1 MKDIS
6 AVAAEPQPYKR
17 SLLRQ
22 QRSHNTRS
30 AILRAATRAF
40 SEQDFDSTTVEDI
53 CAAAGVGRSTFYL
66 YFDSKERLLIELARA
81 TARGVSSEVDA
92 WVDAGSVDHALRV
105 FIDGLVRRME
115 ATPKSLATL
124 VMRRVSAANVTPRPV
139 PGNGVLFDDIF
150 AGIVRDGQQRGE
162 IRTDLDAR
170 EVGEALAGMTLDVL
184 QRWAGGDQEQ
194 TLRHSLEFRLNL
206 VLSAIR
212 HTHTSTGAG
221 TGSPGPSPIER
232 FTEGAT

>member
-1 MKDIS
+1 MTS
-6 AVAAEPQPYKR
+6 GPQPYKR

-22 QRSHNTRS
+22 ERSLNTRR
-30 AILRAATRAF
+30 AILRAAARSF

-66 YFDSKERLLIELARA
+66 YFDSKERLLVELASA
-81 TARGVSSEVDA
+81 TARGVSSDVDA
-92 WVDAGSVDHALRV
+92 WVDAGSVDHAVHV

-115 ATPKSLATL
+115 GIPKSLAAL

-139 PGNGVLFDDIF
+139 PGDPVLFDDIF
-150 AGIVRDGQQRGE
+150 AGIVRDGQRRGE
-162 IRTDLDAR
+162 IRADLDAR
-170 EVGEALAGMTLDVL
+170 EVGEVLAGMTLDAL

-206 VLSAIR
+206 LIGATR
-212 HTHTSTGAG
+212 HTHTSTVAG
-221 TGSPGPSPIER
+221 TG
-232 FTEGAT
+232 

>member
-1 MKDIS
+1 MTS
-6 AVAAEPQPYKR
+6 EPQPYKR

-22 QRSHNTRS
+22 QRSINTRR
-30 AILRAATRAF
+30 AILRAAARSF

-66 YFDSKERLLIELARA
+66 YFDSKERVLIELASA

-92 WVDAGSVDHALRV
+92 WVDAGSVDHALSV

-115 ATPKSLATL
+115 GIPKSLAAL
-124 VMRRVSAANVTPRPV
+124 VMRRVSAANVTPRPI
-139 PGNGVLFDDIF
+139 PGAPVLFDDIF
-150 AGIVRDGQQRGE
+150 AGIVRDGQRRGE

-170 EVGEALAGMTLDVL
+170 EIGETLAGMTLDAL

-206 VLSAIR
+206 VLGAIR
-212 HTHTSTGAG
+212 NTHTSTRAG
-221 TGSPGPSPIER
+221 SR
-232 FTEGAT
+232 

>member
-1 MKDIS
+1 
-6 AVAAEPQPYKR
+6 
-17 SLLRQ
+17 
-22 QRSHNTRS
+22 
-30 AILRAATRAF
+30 
-40 SEQDFDSTTVEDI
+40 VEDI
-53 CAAAGVGRSTFYL
+53 CGAAGVGRSTFYL
-66 YFDSKERLLIELARA
+66 YFDSKECLLIELARA

-92 WVDAGSVDHALRV
+92 WVEAGSVDHALRV

-115 ATPKSLATL
+115 ATPKSLAAL
-124 VMRRVSAANVTPRPV
+124 VMRRVSAANVTSRPV

-170 EVGEALAGMTLDVL
+170 EVGEALAGMTLDAL

-194 TLRHSLEFRLNL
+194 TLRRSLEFRMNL

-212 HTHTSTGAG
+212 RTDVSTGAG
-221 TGSPGPSPIER
+221 PSR
-232 FTEGAT
+232 L